1 MRQSVTL
8 HFAVKRGKVKKKEG
22 KYYTQEFRQM
32 ALERMKT
39 SSSISALAK
48 ELGLPR
54 ERLHRWRKAMESH
67 SEVETWSPPNR
78 EKLNLRRQ
86 LQQTQQLLAARSLE
100 VDFFKGALQKI
111 EARRQKQESAGE
123 TASTSKSGR

>member
-1 MRQSVTL
+1 MTL
-8 HFAVKRGKVKKKEG
+8 HFAWKGECKVKKKEG
-22 KYYTQEFRQM
+22 KYYTPEFRQM

-54 ERLHRWRKAMESH
+54 ERLYRWRKAMTSH
-67 SEVETWSPPNR
+67 SAVEAWAPPDR
-78 EKLNLRRQ
+78 EKLSLGKQ
-86 LQQTQQLLAARSLE
+86 LLQTQQLLAQKSLE

-111 EARRQKQESAGE
+111 EARRQNNE
-123 TASTSKSGR
+123 TSGATVSTSKSGR